1 MAQQEEADSLDC
13 MANDMFVERAG
24 EVALQQLVV
33 VHSLGDDAAH
43 KLVVAEVVAV
53 AVGGGVDGVGDPV
66 SRGGSEQSIHRVE
79 DFPGND
85 DVPLS

>member
-1 MAQQEEADSLDC
+1 

-43 KLVVAEVVAV
+43 ELVVAEVVTV
-53 AVGGGVDGVGDPV
+53 TVRGGVDGVSDPV

-79 DFPGND
+79 DFSGND